1 MEITIRRG
9 TNSDGSR
16 FCNWSIGNY
25 HRRHTTWEGTEYD
38 SNKWIFY
45 SDDDYSALVGHSIE
59 LIPKGNITM
68 VCFNGHR
75 KLFDFPIHIRIGN
88 ISLEKAKN
96 ELIKRR
102 KLILEWIES
111 LPREDFIKFSV

>member
-16 FCNWSIGNY
+16 FCDWRIGN
-25 HRRHTTWEGTEYD
+25 RRRKHTSWEDVEHDPNWGNFNT
-38 SNKWIFY
+38 
-45 SDDDYSALVGHSIE
+45 DDDYSALVGHSIE

-68 VCFNGHR
+68 VCFNEHSKR
-75 KLFDFPIHIRIGN
+75 FDFSRNIKIGC
-88 ISLEKAKN
+88 IPLEEVKIK
-96 ELIKRR
+96 LIKRR

-111 LPREDFIKFSV
+111 LPKVSFIKFSV